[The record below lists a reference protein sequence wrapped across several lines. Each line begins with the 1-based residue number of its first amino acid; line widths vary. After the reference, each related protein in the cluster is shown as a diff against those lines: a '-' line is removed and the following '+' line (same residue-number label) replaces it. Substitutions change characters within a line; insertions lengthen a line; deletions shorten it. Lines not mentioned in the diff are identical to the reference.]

1 MLDLNEIYDSM
12 TETRTISQEAEELL
26 DRIMSISSPMK
37 FDANFATDEQ
47 LDSLTQALEDIISL
61 LPKTENLIFSVLDLE
76 SIVSNEANFI

>member
-1 MLDLNEIYDSM
+1 MLDLNEIYNSM
-12 TETRTISQEAEELL
+12 TETKTISQEAEELL

-47 LDSLTQALEDIISL
+47 LDSLTQALEGIISL
-61 LPKTENLIFSVLDLE
+61 LPKTENLIFSVLELE

>member
-1 MLDLNEIYDSM
+1 M
-12 TETRTISQEAEELL
+12 TETKTISQEAEELL

-47 LDSLTQALEDIISL
+47 LDSLTQVLEGIISL
-61 LPKTENLIFSVLDLE
+61 LPKTENLIFSVLELE

>member
-1 MLDLNEIYDSM
+1 MLDLNEIYNFM
-12 TETRTISQEAEELL
+12 TETKTISQEAEELL

-47 LDSLTQALEDIISL
+47 LDSLTQALEGIISL
-61 LPKTENLIFSVLDLE
+61 LPKTENLIFSVLELE

>member
-1 MLDLNEIYDSM
+1 M
-12 TETRTISQEAEELL
+12 TETKTISQEAEELL

-47 LDSLTQALEDIISL
+47 LDSLTQALEGIISL
-61 LPKTENLIFSVLDLE
+61 LPKTENLIFSVLELE

>member
-1 MLDLNEIYDSM
+1 MLDLNEIYNSM
-12 TETRTISQEAEELL
+12 TETKTISQEAEELL

-47 LDSLTQALEDIISL
+47 LDSLTQVLEGIISL
-61 LPKTENLIFSVLDLE
+61 LPKTENLIFSVLELE